1 MRCIIGETY
10 IGRMNNDE
18 LWTYKRFRQIRN
30 DKIFSVIT
38 DGASNTI
45 EIWL

>member
-1 MRCIIGETY
+1 MTNYEHIK
-10 IGRMNNDE
+10 D
-18 LWTYKRFRQIRN
+18 FRQIRN

-45 EIWL
+45 EI